1 MDEDA
6 TRMPQVGCKQTQLGI
21 LISYKIHRN
30 TAKPKIHILRTRFL
44 ELRIHSSTPVPWEVE
59 HGPGLDFG
67 EHLWRSPNPG
77 NEALREAGHGR
88 SFRYSSS
95 LLQGAKAFQQRAR
108 KSKAC
113 HLSGLNAGGAFGAH
127 GNGASSIE
135 YCICLI
141 NIKPSFRV
149 FAPWFFRWKSI
160 KPWILWP
167 YKSNVNPSD
176 AVTLVLWCYSSMGNL
191 LPHWCYSTVCTA
203 LYDMFFCIKLVWW
216 YGRNL
221 PPLQSSPCHGIL
233 SSGQRAKAFRDV
245 KGEST
250 QADCQTR
257 RSEKNALNKK
267 GAN

>member
-1 MDEDA
+1 M
-6 TRMPQVGCKQTQLGI
+6 
-21 LISYKIHRN
+21 
-30 TAKPKIHILRTRFL
+30 IHILKTRFL
-44 ELRIHSSTPVPWEVE
+44 ELRIHSSTPSTWEVK

-77 NEALREAGHGR
+77 NEALGEAGHGR

-113 HLSGLNAGGAFGAH
+113 HLSSKCRG
-127 GNGASSIE
+127 SIWSTRKWSIE
-135 YCICLI
+135 YSVLH
-141 NIKPSFRV
+141 
-149 FAPWFFRWKSI
+149 
-160 KPWILWP
+160 LP
-167 YKSNVNPSD
+167 YKYQAFLSCVCTLIFSVKVHKTMNFV
-176 AVTLVLWCYSSMGNL
+176 AVQKQRQSQWRRYNSSMGNL

-250 QADCQTR
+250 QPDCQTR